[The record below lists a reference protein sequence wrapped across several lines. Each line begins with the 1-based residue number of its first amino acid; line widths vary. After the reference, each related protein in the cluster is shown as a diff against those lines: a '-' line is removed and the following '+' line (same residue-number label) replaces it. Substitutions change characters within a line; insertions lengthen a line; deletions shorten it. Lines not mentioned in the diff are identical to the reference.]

1 MSIVSSIA
9 ITEAPEAPL
18 YRKVA
23 WRVIPFLLLCYL
35 LAVID
40 RFNIGFAKLQFV
52 HDLHLDDAVFGTAA
66 GLFYVGYIAFEV
78 PSNLWFARVGVRLT
92 LLRIMI
98 IWGGV
103 TCLFVLANGATS
115 LYILRFLL
123 GVAEAG
129 FFPGILFYL
138 TLWFPDRLRGRMTS
152 LFVVALPA
160 GGIISGPLSGLIMEH
175 MQDVGGLHG
184 WQWLFVVEG
193 VPTILCGIFAYF
205 YLSNSPNQASWLSNS
220 EKTTIKSDLETDRQN
235 RPASSQHFLDVL
247 KDPRVYLFGAIYFA
261 YFSSLNAI
269 LVWTPTILKALPG
282 QTIAS
287 VGWITGGLAVLS
299 TLGIIIIGYSSDK
312 TMERRWH
319 VALCGFVASAC
330 FLSLPLAN
338 GTFAF
343 TVLLLGV
350 ASVALFS
357 IMGPF
362 WTIPSAYLSHSSAA
376 GGIAFISSLG
386 SSGGAFSPMI
396 IGAVKVQTDSIYLGL
411 DAVALLTAA
420 GMILLLIA
428 VPKRNPS

>member
-98 IWGGV
+98 ILGGV

-160 GGIISGPLSGLIMEH
+160 GGIISGPLSGLIMEQ
-175 MQDVGGLHG
+175 MQNVGGLHG
-184 WQWLFVVEG
+184 WQWLFVLEG
-193 VPTILCGIFAYF
+193 VPTMICGVFAYF
-205 YLSNSPNQASWLSNS
+205 YLNNSPKDTSWLSRS
-220 EKTTIKSDLETDRQN
+220 EM
-235 RPASSQHFLDVL
+235 A
-247 KDPRVYLFGAIYFA
+247 AI
-261 YFSSLNAI
+261 
-269 LVWTPTILKALPG
+269 
-282 QTIAS
+282 
-287 VGWITGGLAVLS
+287 
-299 TLGIIIIGYSSDK
+299 
-312 TMERRWH
+312 
-319 VALCGFVASAC
+319 
-330 FLSLPLAN
+330 
-338 GTFAF
+338 
-343 TVLLLGV
+343 
-350 ASVALFS
+350 
-357 IMGPF
+357 
-362 WTIPSAYLSHSSAA
+362 
-376 GGIAFISSLG
+376 
-386 SSGGAFSPMI
+386 
-396 IGAVKVQTDSIYLGL
+396 
-411 DAVALLTAA
+411 
-420 GMILLLIA
+420 
-428 VPKRNPS
+428 